1 MASDYIKNIILDEKN
16 NKIIAD
22 IADGNVYP
30 LTFMKQKEL
39 YSHYKSYEEKYGAF
53 ICGLV
58 SGTLRCANESNKLA
72 KLETS
77 KALKNYY
84 DDYRVLGSK
93 EVYRKYKDVI
103 YQILYKGL
111 ENDKQEVIPSELE
124 LHYTMETLSNKSF
137 KEVSNI
143 FKSLEKITENSEFS
157 VKSFKEVSNIFKS
170 LEKITENSE
179 FSVDEKKSTYT
190 ELLNKLLD
198 QSERNKAIFTLYR
211 NENPNIIV
219 SVYPSL
225 EANTY
230 KDDVFL
236 SYYFVVKNIQTN
248 YEKIYAHNGMMI
260 SYLLDDEIRTKQVL
274 HEMEQ
279 QFIEDEKAEIDK
291 LQEETED
298 LGEQG

>member
-157 VKSFKEVSNIFKS
+157 V
-170 LEKITENSE
+170 
-179 FSVDEKKSTYT
+179 DEKKATYT

-225 EANTY
+225 EDNTY

-236 SYYFVVKNIQTN
+236 SYYFDIKNIETN
-248 YEKIYAHNGMMI
+248 YEKIYA
-260 SYLLDDEIRTKQVL
+260 
-274 HEMEQ
+274 
-279 QFIEDEKAEIDK
+279 
-291 LQEETED
+291 QEETED

>member
-22 IADGNVYP
+22 IADGNIYP
-30 LTFMKQKEL
+30 LTFMHQREL
-39 YSHYKSYEEKYGAF
+39 YSHLDSYEEKYGAF
-53 ICGLV
+53 IGGLV
-58 SGTLRCANESNKLA
+58 SGTLRCANESNKFA

-77 KALKNYY
+77 RALKNYY

-111 ENDKQEVIPSELE
+111 ENDNQEVIPSELE

-157 VKSFKEVSNIFKS
+157 V
-170 LEKITENSE
+170 
-179 FSVDEKKSTYT
+179 DEKKATYT

-225 EANTY
+225 EDNTY

-236 SYYFVVKNIQTN
+236 SYYFDIKNIETN

-260 SYLLDDEIRTKQVL
+260 SYLLDDETRTKQAL
-274 HEMEQ
+274 QGMEQ
-279 QFIEDEKAEIDK
+279 QFIEDEKTEIDK

>member
-157 VKSFKEVSNIFKS
+157 V
-170 LEKITENSE
+170 
-179 FSVDEKKSTYT
+179 DEKKSTYT

-225 EANTY
+225 EDNTY

-236 SYYFVVKNIQTN
+236 SYYFDIKNIETN

-260 SYLLDDEIRTKQVL
+260 SYLLDDETRTKQAL
-274 HEMEQ
+274 QGMEQ
-279 QFIEDEKAEIDK
+279 QFIEDEKTEIDK

>member
-1 MASDYIKNIILDEKN
+1 MASDYIKNVILDEKN

-30 LTFMKQKEL
+30 LTFMEQKEL
-39 YSHYKSYEEKYGAF
+39 YSQYKSYEEKYGAF

-72 KLETS
+72 NLETS
-77 KALKNYY
+77 KALRNYY
-84 DDYRVLGSK
+84 DDYRVLGAK
-93 EVYRKYKDVI
+93 GVYRKYKDVI
-103 YQILYKGL
+103 YQILNKGL

-124 LHYTMETLSNKSF
+124 LHYTMETLPNKSF
-137 KEVSNI
+137 NDVSKI
-143 FKSLEKITENSEFS
+143 FYSLERITEN
-157 VKSFKEVSNIFKS
+157 KNLTIP
-170 LEKITENSE
+170 
-179 FSVDEKKSTYT
+179 EKKSTYT
-190 ELLNKLLD
+190 EVLSKLLD
-198 QSERNKAIFTLYR
+198 EKDIEKPIFTLYR

-225 EANTY
+225 EDNTY

-236 SYYFVVKNIQTN
+236 SYYFDIKNIETN

-260 SYLLDDEIRTKQVL
+260 SYLLDDETRTKQAL
-274 HEMEQ
+274 QGMEQ
-279 QFIEDEKAEIDK
+279 QFIEDEKTEIDK

>member
-1 MASDYIKNIILDEKN
+1 MASDYIKNVILDEKN

-30 LTFMKQKEL
+30 LTFMEQKEL
-39 YSHYKSYEEKYGAF
+39 YSQYKSYEEKYGAF

-77 KALKNYY
+77 KALRNYY
-84 DDYRVLGSK
+84 DDYRVLGAK
-93 EVYRKYKDVI
+93 GVYRKYKDVI
-103 YQILYKGL
+103 YQILNKGL

-124 LHYTMETLSNKSF
+124 LHYTMETLPNKSF
-137 KEVSNI
+137 NDVSKI
-143 FKSLEKITENSEFS
+143 FYSLERITEN
-157 VKSFKEVSNIFKS
+157 KNLTIP
-170 LEKITENSE
+170 
-179 FSVDEKKSTYT
+179 EKKSAYS
-190 ELLNKLLD
+190 ELLSKLLD
-198 QSERNKAIFTLYR
+198 EKDIEKPIFTLYR

-225 EANTY
+225 EDNTY
-230 KDDVFL
+230 KDNVFL
-236 SYYFVVKNIQTN
+236 SYYFDIKNIETN

-260 SYLLDDEIRTKQVL
+260 SYLLDDETRTKQAL
-274 HEMEQ
+274 QGMEQ
-279 QFIEDEKAEIDK
+279 QFIEDEKTEIDK

>member
-1 MASDYIKNIILDEKN
+1 M
-16 NKIIAD
+16 
-22 IADGNVYP
+22 
-30 LTFMKQKEL
+30 
-39 YSHYKSYEEKYGAF
+39 
-53 ICGLV
+53 
-58 SGTLRCANESNKLA
+58 
-72 KLETS
+72 
-77 KALKNYY
+77 
-84 DDYRVLGSK
+84 
-93 EVYRKYKDVI
+93 
-103 YQILYKGL
+103 
-111 ENDKQEVIPSELE
+111 
-124 LHYTMETLSNKSF
+124 
-137 KEVSNI
+137 
-143 FKSLEKITENSEFS
+143 
-157 VKSFKEVSNIFKS
+157 
-170 LEKITENSE
+170 
-179 FSVDEKKSTYT
+179 
-190 ELLNKLLD
+190 LD

-211 NENPNIIV
+211 NENSNIIV

>member
-157 VKSFKEVSNIFKS
+157 V
-170 LEKITENSE
+170 
-179 FSVDEKKSTYT
+179 DEKKTTYT

-225 EANTY
+225 EDNTY

-236 SYYFVVKNIQTN
+236 SYYFDIKNIETN

-260 SYLLDDEIRTKQVL
+260 SYLLDDETRTKQAL
-274 HEMEQ
+274 QGMEQ
-279 QFIEDEKAEIDK
+279 QFIEDEKTEIDK

>member
-143 FKSLEKITENSEFS
+143 FKSLEKI
-157 VKSFKEVSNIFKS
+157 I
-170 LEKITENSE
+170 ENSE

>member
-157 VKSFKEVSNIFKS
+157 V
-170 LEKITENSE
+170 
-179 FSVDEKKSTYT
+179 DEKKATYT

-225 EANTY
+225 EDNTY

-236 SYYFVVKNIQTN
+236 SYYFDIKNIETN

-260 SYLLDDEIRTKQVL
+260 SYLLDDETRTKQAL
-274 HEMEQ
+274 QGMEQ
-279 QFIEDEKAEIDK
+279 QFIEDEKTEIDK

-298 LGEQG
+298 LGEQE

>member
-157 VKSFKEVSNIFKS
+157 V
-170 LEKITENSE
+170 
-179 FSVDEKKSTYT
+179 DEKKSTYT

-225 EANTY
+225 EDNTY

-236 SYYFVVKNIQTN
+236 SYYFDIKNIETN

-260 SYLLDDEIRTKQVL
+260 SYLLDDETRTKQAL
-274 HEMEQ
+274 QGMEQ

>member
-1 MASDYIKNIILDEKN
+1 MASDYIKNIILDKKN

-157 VKSFKEVSNIFKS
+157 V
-170 LEKITENSE
+170 
-179 FSVDEKKSTYT
+179 DEKKATYT

-225 EANTY
+225 EDNTY

-236 SYYFVVKNIQTN
+236 SYYFDIKNIETN

-260 SYLLDDEIRTKQVL
+260 SYLLDDETRTKQAL
-274 HEMEQ
+274 QGMEQ
-279 QFIEDEKAEIDK
+279 QFIEDEKTEIDK

>member
-111 ENDKQEVIPSELE
+111 KNDKQEVIPSELE

-157 VKSFKEVSNIFKS
+157 V
-170 LEKITENSE
+170 
-179 FSVDEKKSTYT
+179 DEKKATYT

-198 QSERNKAIFTLYR
+198 QSERNKAIFILYR

-225 EANTY
+225 EDNTY

-236 SYYFVVKNIQTN
+236 SYYFDIKNIETN

-260 SYLLDDEIRTKQVL
+260 SYLLDDETRTKQAL
-274 HEMEQ
+274 QGMEQ
-279 QFIEDEKAEIDK
+279 QFIEDEKTEIDK

>member
-103 YQILYKGL
+103 YQILYKRL

-157 VKSFKEVSNIFKS
+157 V
-170 LEKITENSE
+170 
-179 FSVDEKKSTYT
+179 DEKKATYT

-225 EANTY
+225 EDNTY

-236 SYYFVVKNIQTN
+236 SYYFDIKNIETN

-260 SYLLDDEIRTKQVL
+260 SYLLDDETRTKQAL
-274 HEMEQ
+274 QGMEQ
-279 QFIEDEKAEIDK
+279 QFIEDEKTEIDK

>member
-157 VKSFKEVSNIFKS
+157 V
-170 LEKITENSE
+170 
-179 FSVDEKKSTYT
+179 DEKKATYT

-225 EANTY
+225 EDKTY

-236 SYYFVVKNIQTN
+236 SYYFDIKNIETN

-260 SYLLDDEIRTKQVL
+260 SYLLDDETRTKQAL
-274 HEMEQ
+274 QGMEQ
-279 QFIEDEKAEIDK
+279 QFIEDEKTEIDK

>member
-93 EVYRKYKDVI
+93 EVYRKYKDLI

-157 VKSFKEVSNIFKS
+157 V
-170 LEKITENSE
+170 
-179 FSVDEKKSTYT
+179 DEKKAIYT

-225 EANTY
+225 EDNTY

-236 SYYFVVKNIQTN
+236 SYYFDIKNIETN

-260 SYLLDDEIRTKQVL
+260 SYLLDDETRTKQAL
-274 HEMEQ
+274 QGMEQ
-279 QFIEDEKAEIDK
+279 QFIEDEKTEIDK

>member
-157 VKSFKEVSNIFKS
+157 V
-170 LEKITENSE
+170 
-179 FSVDEKKSTYT
+179 DEKKSTYT

-211 NENPNIIV
+211 NENSNIIV
-219 SVYPSL
+219 LVYPSL
-225 EANTY
+225 EDNTY

-236 SYYFVVKNIQTN
+236 SYYFDIKNIETN

-260 SYLLDDEIRTKQVL
+260 SYLLDDETRTKQAL
-274 HEMEQ
+274 QGMEQ
-279 QFIEDEKAEIDK
+279 QFIEDEKTEIDK

>member
-1 MASDYIKNIILDEKN
+1 MASDYIKNVILDEKN

-30 LTFMKQKEL
+30 LTFMEQKEL
-39 YSHYKSYEEKYGAF
+39 YSQYKSYEEKYGAF

-58 SGTLRCANESNKLA
+58 SGTLRCANESNKLT

-77 KALKNYY
+77 KALRNYY
-84 DDYRVLGSK
+84 DDYRVLGAK
-93 EVYRKYKDVI
+93 GVYRKYKDVI
-103 YQILYKGL
+103 YQILNKGL

-124 LHYTMETLSNKSF
+124 LHYTMETLPNKSF
-137 KEVSNI
+137 NDVSKI
-143 FKSLEKITENSEFS
+143 FYSLERITEN
-157 VKSFKEVSNIFKS
+157 KNLTIP
-170 LEKITENSE
+170 
-179 FSVDEKKSTYT
+179 EKKSAYS
-190 ELLNKLLD
+190 ELLSKLLD
-198 QSERNKAIFTLYR
+198 EKDIEKPIFTLYR

-225 EANTY
+225 EDNTY

-236 SYYFVVKNIQTN
+236 SYYFDIKNIETN

-260 SYLLDDEIRTKQVL
+260 SYLLDDETRTKQAL
-274 HEMEQ
+274 QGMEQ
-279 QFIEDEKAEIDK
+279 QFIEDEKTEIDK

>member
-157 VKSFKEVSNIFKS
+157 V
-170 LEKITENSE
+170 
-179 FSVDEKKSTYT
+179 DEKKATYT

-211 NENPNIIV
+211 NDNPNVIV

-236 SYYFVVKNIQTN
+236 SYYFDIKNIQTN

-260 SYLLDDEIRTKQVL
+260 SYLLDDEIRTKQAL
-274 HEMEQ
+274 HGMEQ
-279 QFIEDEKAEIDK
+279 QFIEDEKIEIDK

>member
-58 SGTLRCANESNKLA
+58 SGTLRCATESNKLA

-124 LHYTMETLSNKSF
+124 LHYTMETLSN
-137 KEVSNI
+137 
-143 FKSLEKITENSEFS
+143 
-157 VKSFKEVSNIFKS
+157 KSFKEVSNIFKS

>member
-30 LTFMKQKEL
+30 LTFMKKKEL

-124 LHYTMETLSNKSF
+124 LHYTMETLSN
-137 KEVSNI
+137 
-143 FKSLEKITENSEFS
+143 
-157 VKSFKEVSNIFKS
+157 KSFKEVSNIFKS

>member
-157 VKSFKEVSNIFKS
+157 V
-170 LEKITENSE
+170 
-179 FSVDEKKSTYT
+179 DEKKATYT

-225 EANTY
+225 EDNTY

-236 SYYFVVKNIQTN
+236 SYYFDIKNIETN

-260 SYLLDDEIRTKQVL
+260 SYLLDDETRTKQAL
-274 HEMEQ
+274 QGMEQ
-279 QFIEDEKAEIDK
+279 QFIEDEKTEIDK

>member
-1 MASDYIKNIILDEKN
+1 MASDYIKNVILDEKN

-30 LTFMKQKEL
+30 LTFMEQKEL
-39 YSHYKSYEEKYGAF
+39 YSQYKSYEEKYGAF

-77 KALKNYY
+77 KALRNYY
-84 DDYRVLGSK
+84 DDYRVLGAK
-93 EVYRKYKDVI
+93 GVYRKYKDVI
-103 YQILYKGL
+103 YQILNKGL

-124 LHYTMETLSNKSF
+124 LHYTMETLPNKSF
-137 KEVSNI
+137 NDVSKI
-143 FKSLEKITENSEFS
+143 FYSLERITEN
-157 VKSFKEVSNIFKS
+157 KNLTIP
-170 LEKITENSE
+170 
-179 FSVDEKKSTYT
+179 EKKSAYS
-190 ELLNKLLD
+190 ELLSKLLD
-198 QSERNKAIFTLYR
+198 EKDIEKPIFTLYR

-225 EANTY
+225 EDNTY

-236 SYYFVVKNIQTN
+236 SYYFDIKNIETN

-260 SYLLDDEIRTKQVL
+260 SYLLDDETRTKQAL
-274 HEMEQ
+274 QGMEQ
-279 QFIEDEKAEIDK
+279 QFIEDEKTEIDK

>member
-157 VKSFKEVSNIFKS
+157 V
-170 LEKITENSE
+170 
-179 FSVDEKKSTYT
+179 DEKKATYT

-225 EANTY
+225 EDNTY

-236 SYYFVVKNIQTN
+236 SYYFDIKNIETN

-260 SYLLDDEIRTKQVL
+260 SYLLDDETRTKQAL
-274 HEMEQ
+274 QGMEK
-279 QFIEDEKAEIDK
+279 QFIEDEKTEIDK

>member
-58 SGTLRCANESNKLA
+58 SGTLRCANESNQLA

-157 VKSFKEVSNIFKS
+157 V
-170 LEKITENSE
+170 
-179 FSVDEKKSTYT
+179 DEKKATYT

-211 NENPNIIV
+211 NENPNVIV

-236 SYYFVVKNIQTN
+236 SYYFDIKNIQTN

-260 SYLLDDEIRTKQVL
+260 SYLLDDEIRTKQAL
-274 HEMEQ
+274 HGMEQ
-279 QFIEDEKAEIDK
+279 QFIEDEKIEIDK

>member
-124 LHYTMETLSNKSF
+124 LHYTMETFSN
-137 KEVSNI
+137 
-143 FKSLEKITENSEFS
+143 
-157 VKSFKEVSNIFKS
+157 KSFKEVSNIFKS

-179 FSVDEKKSTYT
+179 FSVDEKKATYT

-225 EANTY
+225 EDNTY

-236 SYYFVVKNIQTN
+236 SYYFDIKNIETN

-260 SYLLDDEIRTKQVL
+260 SYLLDDETRTKQAL
-274 HEMEQ
+274 QGMEQ
-279 QFIEDEKAEIDK
+279 QFIEDEKTEIDK

>member
-157 VKSFKEVSNIFKS
+157 V
-170 LEKITENSE
+170 
-179 FSVDEKKSTYT
+179 DEKNATYT

-225 EANTY
+225 EDNTY

-236 SYYFVVKNIQTN
+236 SYYFDIKNIETN

-260 SYLLDDEIRTKQVL
+260 SYLLDDETRTKQAL
-274 HEMEQ
+274 QGMEQ
-279 QFIEDEKAEIDK
+279 QFIEDEKKEIDK

>member
-157 VKSFKEVSNIFKS
+157 V
-170 LEKITENSE
+170 
-179 FSVDEKKSTYT
+179 DEKKSTYT

-236 SYYFVVKNIQTN
+236 SYYFDIKNIQTN

-260 SYLLDDEIRTKQVL
+260 SYLLDDEIRTKQAL
-274 HEMEQ
+274 HGMEQ
-279 QFIEDEKAEIDK
+279 QFIEDEKIEIDK
-291 LQEETED
+291 LQEETEE
-298 LGEQG
+298 LGEQE

>member
-1 MASDYIKNIILDEKN
+1 MASDYIKNVILDEKN

-30 LTFMKQKEL
+30 LTFMEQKEL

-77 KALKNYY
+77 KALRNYY
-84 DDYRVLGSK
+84 DDYKVLGAK
-93 EVYRKYKDVI
+93 GVYRKYKDVI
-103 YQILYKGL
+103 YQILNKGL

-124 LHYTMETLSNKSF
+124 LHYTMETLLNKSF
-137 KEVSNI
+137 NDVSKI
-143 FKSLEKITENSEFS
+143 FYSLERITEN
-157 VKSFKEVSNIFKS
+157 KNLTIP
-170 LEKITENSE
+170 
-179 FSVDEKKSTYT
+179 EKKSAYS
-190 ELLNKLLD
+190 ELLSKLLD
-198 QSERNKAIFTLYR
+198 EKDIEKPIFTLYR

-225 EANTY
+225 EDNTY

-236 SYYFVVKNIQTN
+236 SYYFDIKNIETN

-260 SYLLDDEIRTKQVL
+260 SYLLDDETRTKQAL
-274 HEMEQ
+274 QGMEQ
-279 QFIEDEKAEIDK
+279 QFIEDEKTEIDK

>member
-157 VKSFKEVSNIFKS
+157 V
-170 LEKITENSE
+170 
-179 FSVDEKKSTYT
+179 DEKKSTYT

-198 QSERNKAIFTLYR
+198 QSERSKAIFTLYR

>member
-53 ICGLV
+53 ICELV

-157 VKSFKEVSNIFKS
+157 V
-170 LEKITENSE
+170 
-179 FSVDEKKSTYT
+179 DEKKATYT

-211 NENPNIIV
+211 NENSNIIV
-219 SVYPSL
+219 LVYPSL
-225 EANTY
+225 EDNTY

-236 SYYFVVKNIQTN
+236 SYYFDIKNIETN

-260 SYLLDDEIRTKQVL
+260 SYLLDDETRTKQAL
-274 HEMEQ
+274 QGMEQ
-279 QFIEDEKAEIDK
+279 QFIEDEKTEIDK

-298 LGEQG
+298 LGAQG

>member
-1 MASDYIKNIILDEKN
+1 MASDYIKNIILDEKS

-30 LTFMKQKEL
+30 LTFMEQKEL
-39 YSHYKSYEEKYGAF
+39 YSQYKSYEEKYGAF

-58 SGTLRCANESNKLA
+58 SGTLRCANESNKLT

-77 KALKNYY
+77 KALRNYY
-84 DDYRVLGSK
+84 DDYRVLGAK
-93 EVYRKYKDVI
+93 GVYRKYKDVI
-103 YQILYKGL
+103 YQILNKGL

-124 LHYTMETLSNKSF
+124 LHYTMETLPNKSF
-137 KEVSNI
+137 NDVSKI
-143 FKSLEKITENSEFS
+143 FYSLERITEN
-157 VKSFKEVSNIFKS
+157 KNLTIP
-170 LEKITENSE
+170 
-179 FSVDEKKSTYT
+179 EKKSAYS
-190 ELLNKLLD
+190 ELLSKLLD
-198 QSERNKAIFTLYR
+198 EKDIEKPIFTLYR

-219 SVYPSL
+219 SVYPSI
-225 EANTY
+225 EDNTY

-236 SYYFVVKNIQTN
+236 SYYFDIKNIETN

-260 SYLLDDEIRTKQVL
+260 SYLLDDETRTKQAL
-274 HEMEQ
+274 QGMEQ
-279 QFIEDEKAEIDK
+279 QFIEDEKTEIDK

>member
-1 MASDYIKNIILDEKN
+1 MASDYIKNIVLDEKN

-157 VKSFKEVSNIFKS
+157 V
-170 LEKITENSE
+170 
-179 FSVDEKKSTYT
+179 DEKKSTYT